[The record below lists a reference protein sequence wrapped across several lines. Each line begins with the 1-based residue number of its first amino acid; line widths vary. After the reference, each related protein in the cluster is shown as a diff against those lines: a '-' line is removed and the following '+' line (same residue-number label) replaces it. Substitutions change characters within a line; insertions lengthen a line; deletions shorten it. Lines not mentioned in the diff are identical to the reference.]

1 MSSLPV
7 HADPVKTRLVN
18 GAGGS
23 GSQAFTGAVVPGV
36 AVVVV
41 GSGRTVDDTTIDDGT
56 VDDGTLDDATV
67 EEVAEAAG
75 LDGVL
80 VPLVGWDEHAAPIAS
95 AARVLHSARWGTL
108 DVARIINIP
117 TPSSRS

>member
-7 HADPVKTRLVN
+7 HADAVKTRLVN

-36 AVVVV
+36 DVVVV
-41 GSGRTVDDTTIDDGT
+41 DSGRTVDDTTVDDGT
-56 VDDGTLDDATV
+56 VDDATVDDATV
-67 EEVAEAAG
+67 EEVAEAAV

-80 VPLVGWDEHAAPIAS
+80 VPLVGWDEHAATIAS
-95 AARVLHSARWGTL
+95 AASVLHVPRWGAR
-108 DVARIINIP
+108 DVARIINV
-117 TPSSRS
+117 PSG

>member
-7 HADPVKTRLVN
+7 HADAVQTRLVN

-41 GSGRTVDDTTIDDGT
+41 DSGRTDDTTVDNGI
-56 VDDGTLDDATV
+56 VDDATVDDATV
-67 EEVAEAAG
+67 EEVAEAPG

-80 VPLVGWDEHAAPIAS
+80 VPLVGWDEHAATIAS
-95 AARVLHSARWGTL
+95 AASVLHTAR
-108 DVARIINIP
+108 
-117 TPSSRS
+117 

>member
-7 HADPVKTRLVN
+7 PADAVQTRLVN

-41 GSGRTVDDTTIDDGT
+41 DGGRTDDDTTVDDGT
-56 VDDGTLDDATV
+56 VDVATVDDATV
-67 EEVAEAAG
+67 EEAAEAAG

-80 VPLVGWDEHAAPIAS
+80 VLLVGWDEHAATIAS
-95 AARVLHSARWGTL
+95 AASVLHSAR
-108 DVARIINIP
+108 
-117 TPSSRS
+117 